1 MSIYLHSIATVVP
14 DTVYSQAEAGERM
27 KKQYASDRRLERLV
41 HRIYSQSGIE
51 KRYSVVKD
59 FVLGAPEGPF
69 YEPENHTLKLPSTK
83 VRNDIYTE
91 EAKKLFVCAAQKV
104 LRASTFEA
112 KDISHVVTVS
122 CTGFFAPGP
131 DYYIVKELGL
141 PPSTHRYHVGFMGCF
156 AAFPALKMAQAFCE
170 ADPNAVVLVI
180 SLELCSLHLQRSV
193 DIDTIVAASV
203 FADGG
208 AAVIV
213 SAKEPQGSALRAD
226 TFATTITPTG
236 EEDMAWT
243 IGDTGFDIVLS
254 TYVPDIL
261 ESNIQSVVQPLLEQ
275 ASLTKSDV
283 RHWAVHPGGR
293 AILDKVRNGLDLDE
307 AQLSIPRAVLRDYG
321 NMSSATILFVLKDM
335 LREAKNNEKIYAMA
349 FGPGLTVESGLFTK
363 VGSNKLGATSNE
375 Q

>member
-1 MSIYLHSIATVVP
+1 MEVYLHTIATVVP
-14 DTVYSQAEAGERM
+14 DTLYLQAEAGERM
-27 KKQYASDRRLERLV
+27 KRQYASDRRLERLV
-41 HRIYSQSGIE
+41 HRVYSQSGIE

-69 YEPENHTLKLPSTK
+69 YEPVNHTLKSPSTK

-104 LRASTFEA
+104 LRGSAFEA
-112 KDISHVVTVS
+112 KDITHVVTVS

-131 DYYIVKELGL
+131 DYYVVKSLGL
-141 PPSTHRYHVGFMGCF
+141 PASTHRYHVGFMGCF

-193 DIDTIVAASV
+193 NIDTIVAASV

-208 AAVIV
+208 AAAIV
-213 SAKEPQGSALRAD
+213 SSKTPTGPALRAD
-226 TFATTITPTG
+226 AFATAITPTG

-243 IGDTGFDIVLS
+243 VGDTGFDIVLS

-261 ESNIQSVVQPLLEQ
+261 ESNISATVEPLLEQ
-275 ASLTKSDV
+275 VSLNKSDV
-283 RHWAVHPGGR
+283 DHWAVHPGGR
-293 AILDKVRNGLDLDE
+293 AILDKVRNGLALDE
-307 AQLSIPRAVLRDYG
+307 AHLSIPRAVLRDYG
-321 NMSSATILFVLKDM
+321 NMSSATILFVLKELLEQAHD
-335 LREAKNNEKIYAMA
+335 NEKIYAMA

-363 VGSNKLGATSNE
+363 VHS
-375 Q
+375 